1 MNEFFIYGILG
12 GLLAEL
18 LGLYKLRTQA
28 PSAFPSYLRS
38 AFYWAVTVAM
48 ILAGGGLVWIY
59 NQSGL
64 DMKPIVAVN
73 IGASAPLILGTLGQ
87 AKPLEID

>member
-1 MNEFFIYGILG
+1 MNEFFFYGTLG

-18 LGLYKLRTQA
+18 LGLYRLRTVA

-38 AFYWAVTVAM
+38 GFYWLVTVAM

-59 NQSGL
+59 SQSGL
-64 DMKPIVAVN
+64 DMKPIIAIN
-73 IGASAPLILGTLGQ
+73 IGASAPLILGALGQ
-87 AKPLEID
+87 TKPPEIS